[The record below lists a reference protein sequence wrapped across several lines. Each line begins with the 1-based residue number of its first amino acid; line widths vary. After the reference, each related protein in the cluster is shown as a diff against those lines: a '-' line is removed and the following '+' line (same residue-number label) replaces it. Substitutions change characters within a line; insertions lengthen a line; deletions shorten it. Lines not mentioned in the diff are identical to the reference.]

1 MKFTLS
7 LFAILAIIGLGQS
20 HQFPNFGTGPL
31 HEDLQDILDLVPLEK
46 IIDDV
51 VYYVMHDNEI
61 QEIFN
66 DFHQNTPII
75 KRMLIDIQTIPEV
88 LRLLMYLHN
97 EGINIFHVIN
107 MINQAHDIKELVPS
121 SSQTY
126 SITRKTTG
134 GLRGL
139 INEIKKHIDYDVFIS
154 IFADKLKTSTAF
166 VNFINQ
172 LKSNNF
178 QQIVNKIYKIETFQ
192 LILNYLEVKS
202 VSLKIVED
210 IMYLVLGIKVPSLPS
225 KTIIE
230 ELKDFIHLIPIE
242 KFFNIIIQYV
252 NEDEKVQKAALF
264 IFTIEFHDLLRAL
277 EALKEYQAFVV
288 YLEKAGLPVIE
299 SIQALHHAI
308 GMEKYMPSKIKN
320 LFMSLSKI
328 QNIGDGMEGLFKDLY
343 DVLPLDEID
352 ALYIKKL
359 KTSKVFTDF
368 ITKITSKEMK
378 EIIKNLIAH
387 ETYKLFIMKTNEV
400 GLDVKGL
407 TNFSNRIIGLKSLY

>member
-1 MKFTLS
+1 MKFTLR
-7 LFAILAIIGLGQS
+7 LFAILAIIGLGQT

-31 HEDLQDILDLVPLEK
+31 HEDLQDILDLFPLEK
-46 IIDDV
+46 VIDDV
-51 VYYVMHDNEI
+51 IYYVMYDNEI

-66 DFHQNTPII
+66 DFHQSTPII

-88 LRLLMYLHN
+88 LRLIIYLHN
-97 EGINIFHVIN
+97 EGINIFNVMN

-126 SITRKTTG
+126 SIERKTG

-139 INEIKKHIDYDVFIS
+139 INEIKKHIDYDIFIS
-154 IFADKLKTSTAF
+154 IFADKLKISTAF
-166 VNFINQ
+166 INFINQ

-178 QQIVNKIYKIETFQ
+178 QQLVNKIYKIETFQ

-210 IMYLVLGIKVPSLPS
+210 IMYLILGIKVPSLPS
-225 KTIIE
+225 KTIIA
-230 ELKDFIHLIPIE
+230 ELEDFIHLIPIE
-242 KFFNIIIQYV
+242 KFLSIIVQYV

-277 EALKEYQAFVV
+277 EALKEYQAFVI
-288 YLEKAGLPVIE
+288 YLEKTGLPVIE
-299 SIQALHHAI
+299 FIQASHHAI
-308 GMEKYMPSKIKN
+308 GMEKYVPPKIKN

-328 QNIGDGMEGLFKDLY
+328 QKIGDGMEGLLKDLY
-343 DVLPLDEID
+343 DVLPLDKID
-352 ALYIKKL
+352 ALYRKKL

-368 ITKITSKEMK
+368 IAKITSKEMK
-378 EIIKNLIAH
+378 EIIKNLTAH
-387 ETYKLFIMKTNEV
+387 ETYKLFITKTNEV
-400 GLDVKGL
+400 GLDVKGS
-407 TNFSNRIIGLKSLY
+407 TNLSNRIIGLKTLY